1 MNGQF
6 WWYVTRATGLVAWAL
21 LGVSTATGLLLS
33 ARRTVGRRPSWYVD
47 LHRGLSGLGC
57 LFVAAH
63 LAAILAD
70 SFEHFGPLDLVVPMR
85 TSLSP
90 GAVSWGIVALY
101 LLVAVEAT
109 SLAVRRLPYRVWRR
123 VHYAGLAIFWLTT
136 LHAFLVGTDASN
148 RVLLAAGAASI
159 AGCALL
165 SLRRLTTPRRRNEPI
180 PVSPLG
186 EATTEADDRG
196 PPVGQPG
203 P

>member
-21 LGVSTATGLLLS
+21 LGLSTATGLLLS
-33 ARRTVGRRPSWYVD
+33 ARRTVGRRPVWFVD

-90 GAVSWGIVALY
+90 GAVTWGIVALY
-101 LLVAVEAT
+101 LLVAVEAS

-123 VHYAGLAIFWLTT
+123 VHYASLAIFWLTT
-136 LHAFLVGTDASN
+136 LHAFLVGTDATN
-148 RVLLAAGAASI
+148 RALLAAGAASI

-165 SLRRLTTPRRRNEPI
+165 TFRRLMTPRGRSQPI
-180 PVSPLG
+180 LVLPLD
-186 EATTEADDRG
+186 EATTE
-196 PPVGQPG
+196 PG
-203 P
+203 HDGLT